1 MGLRRLGLEAFV
13 LAYLLRRGARGATLE
28 ELARALEAAARRGI
42 LAGGVDSARLRLEL
56 ESYIEYLRE
65 IRAVEERAGRIVL
78 RESRLSPFLR
88 RVLEEAAE
96 LVDGVA
102 GEQGGRAV
110 AEAVTA

>member
-1 MGLRRLGLEAFV
+1 M

-42 LAGGVDSARLRLEL
+42 LAGGVDAARLRLEL